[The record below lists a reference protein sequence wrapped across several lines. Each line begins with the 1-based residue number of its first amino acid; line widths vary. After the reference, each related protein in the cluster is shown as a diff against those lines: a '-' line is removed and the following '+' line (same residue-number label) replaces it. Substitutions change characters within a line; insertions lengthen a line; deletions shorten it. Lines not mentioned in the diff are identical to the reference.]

1 MDLPEA
7 LSAVNHIYIRDDIH
21 EAKIEAIRAENTKLK
36 TQLNEACEWRDIWK
50 ALKVA
55 ADEEIATLH
64 KEKSLLAERIRT
76 QPIPIWTKEMLQ
88 EVDED
93 ATMILGKM
101 QEVK

>member
-55 ADEEIATLH
+55 ADEE
-64 KEKSLLAERIRT
+64 
-76 QPIPIWTKEMLQ
+76 
-88 EVDED
+88 DED